1 MLRRYRRGASLCLL
15 LLAGLAGMARATPI
29 TLDRSFAGNI
39 NFVSTAATFRTQ
51 PDTGNSCALSG
62 TPVSAMLNGIPAGS
76 TIRGAFLYWG
86 GSGPTPDNTVTLDGA
101 SISADRQFTET
112 FNQGGYNL
120 GYFGGVADITTE
132 VSFKGNG
139 NYSVG
144 DLTVTNTDLGP
155 GETYCAS
162 QAVVAGWGM
171 LVVYENAAEDFR
183 VVNVFDGLQFFRGN
197 SITLTPSNFRVPN
210 APVNGKQ
217 AVLTWEGDVANSAPL
232 NGFNEN
238 LVFNGT
244 ALTDALN
251 PANNQFNST
260 VNTLGSNTTYGV
272 DLDTYDIDSLLSPG
286 DTSATTTYSSG
297 GDLVLLAMEAIS
309 VANTPT
315 SDLSATKL
323 VSQALTDGGNGQYR
337 IRVENNGPLQEPGPI
352 VVSDTLDSRLTYDG
366 FSGGG
371 WSCSTSGQTVTCT
384 HPGPLNDGALLPALD
399 IDVNVQAGTNGQII
413 PNTASVS
420 GQNFDNVGGNDNPTT
435 NTPVISGPGSPPI
448 TVGSCET
455 FDGGGLNNWNI
466 TGGGEAGTSS
476 QTANSAPDAMFLSEN
491 QVTVTSSPI
500 NAGGGLLFLEMWIRR
515 GSDAFSENPE
525 AGEELVVEYLN
536 SSNNWVPLETFSGG
550 GTQGQIFTRQYSM
563 PAGAAHSGFRVRYS
577 LTGGSGNNFDF
588 WHVDDLCLVGP
599 PALSITKLASST
611 SVNPG
616 GTVNYSIQ
624 VQNLGT
630 GPATNIRV
638 DDDFGDFLLLGLNT
652 YGPGQVFQ
660 LMDGPP
666 ASGLS
671 LGTVSYSDD
680 EAATF
685 TYTPT
690 SGAGNAP
697 AGFDG
702 QVTDF
707 IVEING
713 NLPAG
718 RGFTLNYRAA
728 VR

>member
-1 MLRRYRRGASLCLL
+1 MPRRYGRSATLCLL
-15 LLAGLAGMARATPI
+15 LLVGLAGMARATPI
-29 TLDRSFAGNI
+29 TLDRSFAGNV

-62 TPVSAMLNGIPAGS
+62 APVAATLSGIPAGS

-86 GSGPTPDNTVTLDGA
+86 GSGPTPDNTVTLDGV
-101 SISADRQFTET
+101 STSADRQFTET
-112 FNQGGYNL
+112 FNQAGFNL
-120 GYFGGVADITTE
+120 EYFGGVADVTSE

-139 NYSVG
+139 SYSVG
-144 DLTVTNTDLGP
+144 GLTVTNTDLGP
-155 GETYCAS
+155 GQTYCSS
-162 QAVVAGWGM
+162 QAVVAGWGL
-171 LVVYENAAEDFR
+171 LVVYENPAEDFR

-210 APVNGKQ
+210 SPVNGKQ

-238 LVFNGT
+238 LIFNGT
-244 ALTDALN
+244 ALTGPLN
-251 PANNQFNST
+251 PINNQFNST
-260 VNTLGSNTTYGV
+260 VNTLPSTTTYGV
-272 DLDTYDIDSLLSPG
+272 DLDTYDIDALISPG
-286 DTSATTTYSSG
+286 DTSASTTYSSG

-309 VANTPT
+309 VTNTPT
-315 SDLSATKL
+315 SDLSITKS
-323 VSQALTDGGNGQYR
+323 VSQALTDGGNGQYQM
-337 IRVENNGPLQEPGPI
+337 RVGNNGPLQEPGPI
-352 VVSDTLDSRLTYDG
+352 VVTDTLDSRLTYDG
-366 FSGGG
+366 FSGSG
-371 WSCSTSGQTVTCT
+371 WSCSASGQTVTCT
-384 HPGPLNDGALLPALD
+384 HPGPLNDGALLPALQ
-399 IDVNVQAGTNGQII
+399 IDVDVQAGTDGQLI

-420 GQNFDNVGGNDNPTT
+420 GQNFDNVSANSSDST
-435 NTPVISGPGSPPI
+435 NTPVITGPGSPPI
-448 TVGSCET
+448 AVGSCET
-455 FDGGGLNNWNI
+455 FDGGGLNNWSI
-466 TGGGEAGTSS
+466 AGAGEAGTSA
-476 QTANSAPDAMFLSEN
+476 QTANSAPDSMFLSEG
-491 QVTVTSSPI
+491 QVTVTSNPI

-515 GSDAFSENPE
+515 GDDGFSENPE
-525 AGEELVVEYLN
+525 AGENLVVEYLN
-536 SSNNWVPLETFSGG
+536 SSNNWVTLETFNGG

-563 PAGAAHSGFRVRYS
+563 PAGAAHSGLRVRYT

-599 PALSITKLASST
+599 PSLSVTKMASST

-630 GPATNIRV
+630 GPATDIDV
-638 DDDFGDFLLLGLNT
+638 TDDFGEYLMLGLDT
-652 YGPGQVFQ
+652 YGAGQAFQ
-660 LMDGPP
+660 LVDGPP

-671 LGTVSYSDD
+671 LGTISYSDNGGS
-680 EAATF
+680 TF
-685 TYTPT
+685 GYSPN
-690 SGAGNAP
+690 SGNGNAP

-702 QVTDF
+702 LVTDF

-713 NLPAG
+713 SLPAG